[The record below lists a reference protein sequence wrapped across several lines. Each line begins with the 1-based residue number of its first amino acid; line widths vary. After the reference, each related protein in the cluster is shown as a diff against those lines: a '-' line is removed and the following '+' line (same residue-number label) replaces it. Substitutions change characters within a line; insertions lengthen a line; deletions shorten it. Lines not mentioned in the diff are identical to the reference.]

1 MPIRNTLDWI
11 EGFRPKVPT
20 LTCEDL
26 DRKRNAT
33 PDLVIVD
40 IRELQ
45 ERIERGAIPGARH
58 VPRGMLEFWAD
69 PGSKYHRAFFTE
81 DANYVIYCAGG
92 ARSVLGAMAMMD
104 MGYRNVSHLGPGFD
118 GWAAEGFEIDD
129 IAASSRWVRRQG
141 D

>member
-1 MPIRNTLDWI
+1 MSIRNTLDWI
-11 EGFRPKVPT
+11 EGLRPRVPT

-26 DRKRNAT
+26 DSLRGNA

-45 ERIERGAIPGARH
+45 ERIDRGAIPGARH

-69 PGSKYHRAFFTE
+69 PGSRYHRPFFSE
-81 DANYVIYCAGG
+81 DARYVLYCAGG
-92 ARSVLGAMAMMD
+92 ARSVLGAVAMME

-118 GWAAEGFEIDD
+118 GWAAEGMEIDD
-129 IAASSRWVRRQG
+129 IASRSRWVRREKG
-141 D
+141 